1 MEEKEEEGRGGRDE
15 PGTAEKE
22 EEGRDEG
29 GSLPMTP
36 MATPSPTAPTS
47 LEVCEVEGREEKAE
61 DGRDAGAMVEKEEEE
76 EEGRDAA
83 SPPPS
88 GSLPMAPRSPL
99 VPPAV

>member
-1 MEEKEEEGRGGRDE
+1 
-15 PGTAEKE
+15 
-22 EEGRDEG
+22 
-29 GSLPMTP
+29 MTP
-36 MATPSPTAPTS
+36 MATPSPLPTAPTS

-76 EEGRDAA
+76 EEEGRDAA

>member
-1 MEEKEEEGRGGRDE
+1 VD
-15 PGTAEKE
+15 
-22 EEGRDEG
+22 
-29 GSLPMTP
+29 
-36 MATPSPTAPTS
+36 
-47 LEVCEVEGREEKAE
+47 GREEKA
-61 DGRDAGAMVEKEEEE
+61 DGGRDAGAMVEKEEEE